1 MVSSTRSRRWE
12 RFAAELPQNRAPRP
26 VRVIAIEESP
36 KDLDFRPTQRLTT
49 LRALQRSTP
58 NYYATLGLDRRCTGD
73 QIRQAY
79 RVLAKQHH
87 PDLNPNS
94 AEAKARTQELNA
106 AYEALSDPDRRRAYD
121 DELKAAKR
129 AKPDAHNGK
138 LEQNI
143 TQDVHLRIEDFFR
156 GASLEVRVND
166 PGNSGGPEVYPLEIP
181 PETAPGAR
189 FCIRREGR
197 FSGGH
202 VLVRA
207 RTRPDFRFK
216 IRGSDLRCDLRINSR
231 QATHG
236 GFGLITGPTGN
247 RVRVQFPAKV
257 ARGEVIRI
265 DGEGLP
271 KPRGGRG
278 DLLVRI
284 VYTPQVHIVRRAR

>member
-1 MVSSTRSRRWE
+1 M
-12 RFAAELPQNRAPRP
+12 QH
-26 VRVIAIEESP
+26 
-36 KDLDFRPTQRLTT
+36 
-49 LRALQRSTP
+49 STP
-58 NYYATLGLDRRCTGD
+58 NHYATLGLDRRCTAD
-73 QIRQAY
+73 QIRAAY

-106 AYEALSDPDRRRAYD
+106 AYEVLSDLDRRRAYD
-121 DELKAAKR
+121 EELKVAKR
-129 AKPDAHNGK
+129 TKPAARNGK
-138 LEQNI
+138 PEQNI
-143 TQDVHLRIEDFFR
+143 TQDVHLRIEEFFR

-166 PGNSGGPEVYPLEIP
+166 PGNPDGPEVYPLEIP

-189 FCIRREGR
+189 FRIRREGR

-207 RTRPDFRFK
+207 RARPDFRFK
-216 IRGSDLRCDLRINSR
+216 IRGSDLRCDLRINAK
-231 QATHG
+231 QATQG
-236 GFGLITGPTGN
+236 GFGSVAGPTGN

-257 ARGEVIRI
+257 ARGEVLRI

-284 VYTPQVHIVRRAR
+284 VYRPEVQIARRAR